1 MEYVF
6 DKTVSTPL
14 CEIMTRKGT
23 DKATWH
29 NYTKF
34 YHSIFKD
41 IKDKSLRIFELGIG
55 SNNVNLASNMDDD
68 GKAGASLYGWEEY
81 FPNSK
86 VYGADIDSDIL
97 FNTDRIKTFFCDQ
110 TNPHIIKY
118 MWKNDELKEGFDI
131 IIDDGLHTF
140 NANVCFFEN
149 SIHKLS
155 ENGYYI
161 IEDIHYSEIKLFNS
175 KINEWRKKYLDLSF
189 TLLEI
194 EHLNNNIDNNLL
206 VIKKISIEDIDL
218 FSLIK
223 DELKPKPK
231 IRLHML
237 GLPHTITNNSFSSC
251 AFTGKILRFSP
262 MMQSLGYEVYHYGN
276 EGSESGADKHF
287 DILNR
292 TEWNNLRFESYK
304 TLKPELTDDEIHM
317 KLNNSNTMYGELS
330 VINSPIHI
338 EFNKRLNK
346 LLQKNYRSKS
356 TDIVC
361 LPFGKTHLSALA
373 NLDILY
379 VESGIGY
386 YNSFHN
392 YRIYET
398 YAHMHTGLAERTP
411 KSVIGDN
418 YWFVIP
424 NYYNIIEWPLNLNPD
439 NTVVGYFGRLIV
451 NKGMNVIY
459 SIAKCFPNITFI
471 LHGQGNLTF
480 NTSLPNIIIKGA
492 LSGIERANFL
502 NSIVALL
509 SPTQYVEPFGG
520 SAVEAQL
527 CGTPVLT
534 TDYGAFT
541 ETVEQFK
548 TGLRCHTLA
557 DYCLGIQMAI
567 DGKFDRQ
574 YIHDRAVKKYDMYN
588 VAKEYDYAFKNILDL
603 HNNNGGWYSKESHLS
618 ISNEFSEANFH
629 LQNKPQEHIIE
640 DSKNNKVVPSKKDKK
655 RFLVFMS
662 DNRKLEESLDTA
674 GYNSLTASINYQYCK
689 KHGYDFIYYIPYLED
704 KDKGDVLNCKSPTTN
719 NLRHASWSKLLSTK
733 ISLELDYDYVVYID
747 TDCIFKDFNMTLE
760 NFIKHYSNND
770 ILFLNNKTTTIMY
783 WDSLMPCAGFYIC
796 KVNDK
801 SKEFIKDWYNF
812 NITENDIEHPWEQ
825 NALWK
830 IYTNYN
836 IGVIDKIMFYEE
848 EHQFLRHVASFDSN
862 NRLPYFTYFIESN
875 NINYKK
881 SISEIKVVEF
891 DTNVI

>member
-6 DKTVSTPL
+6 DETSSTPL
-14 CEIMTRKGT
+14 CEIMGRNGSDKGHEDLKT
-23 DKATWH
+23 SRH
-29 NYTKF
+29 NYTTF

-41 IKDKSLRIFELGIG
+41 IRDKSLRIFELGLG
-55 SNNVNLASNMDDD
+55 TNNVNLPSNMGAD
-68 GKAGASLYGWEEY
+68 GKPGASLYGWGE
-81 FPNSK
+81 FFTNSK
-86 VYGADIDSDIL
+86 IYGADIDSDIL
-97 FNTDRIKTFFCDQ
+97 FNTDKIKTFFCDQ

-118 MWKNDELKEGFDI
+118 MWKHDELKEGFDI
-131 IIDDGLHTF
+131 IIDDGFHTF
-140 NANVCFFEN
+140 DANVCFFEN
-149 SIHKLS
+149 SIHKLL

-161 IEDIHYSEIKLFNS
+161 IEDIKNSQLKLFNS
-175 KINEWRKKYLDLSF
+175 KINEWRKKYSDLSF

-194 EHLNNNIDNNLL
+194 SHFSNNYDNNFDNNLL
-206 VIKKISIEDIDL
+206 VIKKVSIDDIDL
-218 FSLIK
+218 LSLIK
-223 DELKPKPK
+223 EEFKPKPK

-237 GLPHTITNNSFSSC
+237 GIPHTITNNNFSSC
-251 AFTGKILRFSP
+251 AFTGKVLRFSP
-262 MMQSLGYEVYHYGN
+262 MMQTCGYEVYHYGN

-287 DILNR
+287 DVL
-292 TEWNNLRFESYK
+292 TKKEWDDLRFESYK
-304 TLKPELTDDEIHM
+304 TLKPELTEDEIHK
-317 KLNNSNTMYGELS
+317 KLNDSNTIYGELS
-330 VINSPIHI
+330 VIDSPIHK
-338 EFNKRLNK
+338 EFNRRVNK
-346 LLQKNYRSKS
+346 LLKINYRDKS

-361 LPFGKTHLSALA
+361 IPFGKTHLSALA
-373 NLDILY
+373 NLDVLY

-386 YNSFHN
+386 YNSFHT

-424 NYYNIIEWPLNLNPD
+424 NYYNTIEWPLNLNPD
-439 NTVVGYFGRLIV
+439 KKTVGFFGRLIV

-459 SIAKCFPNITFI
+459 SIAKCFPHINFI
-471 LHGQGNLTF
+471 LHGQGELNF
-480 NTSLPNIIIKGA
+480 NTPLPNITIKGA

-527 CGTPVLT
+527 CGTPVMT

-541 ETVEQFK
+541 ETIEQFK

-603 HNNNGGWYSKESHLS
+603 HNNNGGWYSKVSYLNTNNEYSETNYQLQ
-618 ISNEFSEANFH
+618 IS
-629 LQNKPQEHIIE
+629 E
-640 DSKNNKVVPSKKDKK
+640 DKNSKKDKK

-662 DNRKLEESLDTA
+662 DNRKLEETLDTA
-674 GYNSLTASINYQYCK
+674 DYNSLTASINYQYCK
-689 KHGYDFIYYIPYLED
+689 KHGYDFVYYIPYSD
-704 KDKGDVLNCKSPTTN
+704 SNKGELYNCKNPITN
-719 NLRHASWSKLLSTK
+719 NLRHASWAKLLSTK
-733 ISLELDYDYVVYID
+733 VSLQLDYDYLVYID
-747 TDCIFKDFNMTLE
+747 TDCIFKDFNTSLE
-760 NFIKHYSNND
+760 DFIKPYPNND
-770 ILFLNNKTTTIMY
+770 ILFLNNKTTKIMY

-801 SKEFIKDWYNF
+801 SKQFIQDWYNF
-812 NITENDIEHPWEQ
+812 NTTEDDINHPWEQ
-825 NALWK
+825 NALWE
-830 IYTNYN
+830 IYRKYN
-836 IGVIDKIMFYEE
+836 IGIIDKIMFYEE
-848 EHQFLRHVASFDSN
+848 ENQFLRHVATFDKY
-862 NRLPYFTYFIESN
+862 NRLPYFTHFIELN

-891 DTNVI
+891 NTNLI